1 MYNVIRILHLTLQM
15 YTVSICHAYSI
26 NLKKKGKGELGQKVL
41 EGARET
47 V

>member
-1 MYNVIRILHLTLQM
+1 MYNVIRILHLILQK
-15 YTVSICHAYSI
+15 YTVSICHVYSI

-41 EGARET
+41 EGAKER